1 MPRGETSAALFASL
15 TGSPHPMSRL
25 PVPLDDPIFG
35 DDSALAL
42 YALYELHYRSFDN
55 VSDGW
60 EWEPSLL
67 RERARLEQRFVATL
81 RRRVPSPPVRPEEV
95 VPALEALASDETG
108 PSLSSVMA
116 SSGTLDHLREFAI
129 HRSAYQLKEADPHSW
144 VIPRVHG
151 RAKAALIDI
160 QAGEYG
166 DGDPERVHATLF
178 ADTLRVLG
186 LDANYGAYLDRI
198 PGVTL
203 ATVNLMS
210 LFGLHRRWRGSLVGH
225 LALFE
230 MCSVKPMARYAS
242 TFRRLGL
249 AGGADFYDTHVVAD
263 ARHERVA
270 LHELAGV
277 LAVDEPE
284 LAADIVFGA
293 RCLTFVERAF
303 AAQLL
308 DAWEAGEPSLRAVA

>member
-1 MPRGETSAALFASL
+1 MPRGETSAALFTTL
-15 TGSPHPMSRL
+15 TGSPRPLSGL
-25 PVPLDDPIFG
+25 PVPIDDPIFG
-35 DDSALAL
+35 EDSALAL

-55 VSDGW
+55 VSDAW

-67 RERARLEQRFVATL
+67 CERARLEQRFVAAL
-81 RRRVPSPPVRPEEV
+81 RRRVPSPPTRPEEV
-95 VPALEALASDETG
+95 VPALQALASDETG

-116 SSGTLDHLREFAI
+116 TAGTLDHLREFAI

-144 VIPRVHG
+144 AIPRVHG
-151 RAKAALIDI
+151 RAKAALVDI

-166 DGDPERVHATLF
+166 DGDPARVHATLF

-186 LDANYGAYLDRI
+186 LDANYGAYLDLI

-270 LHELAGV
+270 LYELAGA
-277 LAVDEPE
+277 LAVDEPQ

-303 AAQLL
+303 ATQLL